1 MRLNSHVPPES
12 SLSGINVYTY
22 SVTVCPC
29 LARPL
34 CSFSEV
40 RYVSLGPAVTF
51 TFAELQEKRA
61 QVNRQDAPNVIR
73 VSVLRRT
80 TGYVAARP
88 LRYRPRI
95 FRDCPGGGINV
106 SISQGKHML
115 SHRSDVRSRVTP
127 TRTRTSHSAGPGGH
141 PAPGNLRQLL
151 SRQAALPSLSCS
163 GRARC
168 RIASSCGSDIANYP
182 RPVSS
187 AALGDAPDGAPAQR
201 GRCGVRTPWAWQ
213 AHRAVF
219 MNPSSAARPGTARQR
234 RLGGLPSCGPRQRER
249 RHSDA

>member
-1 MRLNSHVPPES
+1 VRLNSHVPPES

-34 CSFSEV
+34 CSFSE
-40 RYVSLGPAVTF
+40 GPAATF

-73 VSVLRRT
+73 VSVLHCT

-115 SHRSDVRSRVTP
+115 PHRNDVRSRVTP
-127 TRTRTSHSAGPGGH
+127 TRTRASHSAGPGGH
-141 PAPGNLRQLL
+141 LAPGDRRQLL
-151 SRQAALPSLSCS
+151 SRQAASPSLSCS

-168 RIASSCGSDIANYP
+168 RFASSCGSDIANYP

-201 GRCGVRTPWAWQ
+201 GCCGVRTPWAWQ

-219 MNPSSAARPGTARQR
+219 MNPGSAARPGTARQR
-234 RLGGLPSCGPRQRER
+234 RLGGLPSRGPRQRER